1 MATVVPPAV
10 RRPTH
15 HPDEALLFD
24 YATGRTSE
32 AEGLIVAT
40 HLTLCPECRH
50 KVAEFEAIGGAIVDD
65 ITPVAMADNAFAAVL
80 SEIGSDAAVN
90 RATAIP
96 TAATP
101 VSRDAVPVG
110 GSSMLP
116 RPILTYLDNPRT
128 LTWNSVVR
136 GLEEVSLPI
145 DCATVKLLRIR
156 AGMAMPQHTH
166 GGTEM
171 TMVLAG
177 GFTDETGHY
186 QRGDVAATDAA
197 VDHRP
202 VADAGEDCVCLI
214 VTDAPLRLTGPIGR
228 LLNPFVKF

>member
-1 MATVVPPAV
+1 MATVVHPAV

-40 HLTLCPECRH
+40 HITLCPECRH

-65 ITPVAMADNAFAAVL
+65 IAPVAMADNAFAAVL
-80 SEIGSDAAVN
+80 SEIGSESATARTAAKTASAPSVPPDTAVN
-90 RATAIP
+90 GA
-96 TAATP
+96 
-101 VSRDAVPVG
+101 
-110 GSSMLP
+110 SMLP
-116 RPILTYLDNPRT
+116 RPILAYLDNPQT
-128 LTWNSVVR
+128 LTWSSVVR
-136 GLEEVSLPI
+136 GLEEVALPV
-145 DCATVKLLRIR
+145 DSATVKLLRIK

-171 TMVLAG
+171 TIVLAG
-177 GFTDETGHY
+177 GFTDESGHY
-186 QRGDVAATDAA
+186 QRGDVAATDDA